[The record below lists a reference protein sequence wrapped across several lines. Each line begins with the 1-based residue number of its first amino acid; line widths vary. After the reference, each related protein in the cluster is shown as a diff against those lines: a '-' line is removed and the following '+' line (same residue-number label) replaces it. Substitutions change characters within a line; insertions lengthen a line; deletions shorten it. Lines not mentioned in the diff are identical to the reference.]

1 MLKET
6 VGTSSA
12 TAGLLE
18 KQTNFFTKYLH
29 KEQMRDRVG
38 GGVVLDM

>member
-18 KQTNFFTKYLH
+18 KQTNFFNK
-29 KEQMRDRVG
+29 KEQMRD
-38 GGVVLDM
+38 